1 METATAQGHQDN
13 VMRLAEAADKIHKAA
28 NTRKRVIYGVNGRPI
43 ESLTD
48 SRSGES
54 SLMVG
59 FRCIAG
65 NADIGIWECIRDPAF
80 LIFCYHRVTARIYLC
95 ALP

>member
-1 METATAQGHQDN
+1 
-13 VMRLAEAADKIHKAA
+13 MRVAIGIE
-28 NTRKRVIYGVNGRPI
+28 PI
-43 ESLTD
+43 PE
-48 SRSGES
+48 GEEI

-95 ALP
+95 V